1 MFEVLFFGL
10 MDLAVQ
16 NYVCDAALLYLLMQ
30 VLHMPLYR
38 VAQNN
43 AATLSHC
50 KYSENSMIELRGN
63 W

>member
-1 MFEVLFFGL
+1 

-50 KYSENSMIELRGN
+50 KYSESSMIELRGN